1 MKRKIKMNNQVL
13 KNILNLLLLYRCS
26 LSDFKFFVTSCKNEG
41 KKTKRRGFEM
51 LTNMTPEKVE
61 NDCFICIICILWI

>member
-1 MKRKIKMNNQVL
+1 
-13 KNILNLLLLYRCS
+13 
-26 LSDFKFFVTSCKNEG
+26 
-41 KKTKRRGFEM
+41 M

>member
-1 MKRKIKMNNQVL
+1 MKRKIKMNNRVL

-26 LSDFKFFVTSCKNEG
+26 LSDFNFLLHLVKMKE

-61 NDCFICIICILWI
+61 NDCFICIICIL